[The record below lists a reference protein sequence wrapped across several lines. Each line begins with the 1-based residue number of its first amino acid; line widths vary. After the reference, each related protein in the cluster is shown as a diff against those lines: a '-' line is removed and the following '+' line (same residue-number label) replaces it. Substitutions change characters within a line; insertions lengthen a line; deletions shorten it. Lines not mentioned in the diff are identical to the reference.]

1 MQLKDIVEQARLFNL
16 ITVNPR
22 PSRKTNLLFILQG
35 SCACWLA
42 LGKRCHMDETG
53 WTILRILSQRTN
65 DEVAREFVKMK
76 SDVRPDEASVQQS

>member
-1 MQLKDIVEQARLFNL
+1 MTFCCL
-16 ITVNPR
+16 P
-22 PSRKTNLLFILQG
+22 QG
-35 SCACWLA
+35 SCACWLS

-76 SDVRPDEASVQQS
+76 SDVRPDEAAMAAS